1 MSNEYKIRTTRHRY
15 LFQLK
20 NPSTRH
26 TPLDF
31 SHVIHLN
38 AFGTASLYYDYRCRP
53 QPTTLT
59 VVLRN
64 RFPIGSRRAKYNV
77 HGYANAFP
85 SVALTNLLQKAQFIR
100 LKSERVFA
108 V

>member
-15 LFQLK
+15 LFQFK
-20 NPSTRH
+20 KPSTRH

-38 AFGTASLYYDYRCRP
+38 AFGTGSLYYDYRYRP
-53 QPTTLT
+53 QPITLT
-59 VVLRN
+59 VVLSN
-64 RFPIGSRRAKYNV
+64 RFPIESPRAKYNV
-77 HGYANAFP
+77 HGCANAFQ
-85 SVALTNLLQKAQFIR
+85 SVALTNLLQNAQFIR
-100 LKSERVFA
+100 LKSEQVFA